1 MNMEQQGV
9 IETIIKQR
17 RTVKP
22 TSMNGKKIP
31 DTQVQELLELADW
44 APTHGYTEPWYFV
57 VYSGDQVQQFCTD
70 HAEMYKAFTPKE
82 SFITGNYE
90 KLRTQ
95 GNLASHVIAIC
106 MKRGSNPKIPE
117 IEEIAAVSC
126 AVQNMWLGATAMGIA
141 AYWGSG
147 GMTYT
152 PAMHTYLSLGDDDLV
167 LGFFYL
173 GYTDEPAATGRRIKP
188 LSEKVLWRS

>member
-1 MNMEQQGV
+1 MDQHLTQ
-9 IETIIKQR
+9 IITNR

-22 TSMNGKKIP
+22 TGMNGKKIP
-31 DTQVQELLELADW
+31 DDIIRQLLSLADW

-57 VYSGDQVQQFCTD
+57 VYSGNAVKQFCAD
-70 HAEMYKAFTPKE
+70 HAELYKSNTPTAQY
-82 SFITGNYE
+82 IPGNYE
-90 KLRTQ
+90 KLQHQ
-95 GNLASHVIAIC
+95 GDLASHIIAIC
-106 MKRGSNPKIPE
+106 MKRGDNPKIPE

-126 AVQNMWLGATAMGIA
+126 AVQNMWLGATDLGLA

-152 PAMHTYLSLGDDDLV
+152 PAMQDYLGLRDQDKV

-173 GYTDEPAATGRRIKP
+173 GYADGDIPEGRRIKP
-188 LSEKVLWRS
+188 LTEKVKWM